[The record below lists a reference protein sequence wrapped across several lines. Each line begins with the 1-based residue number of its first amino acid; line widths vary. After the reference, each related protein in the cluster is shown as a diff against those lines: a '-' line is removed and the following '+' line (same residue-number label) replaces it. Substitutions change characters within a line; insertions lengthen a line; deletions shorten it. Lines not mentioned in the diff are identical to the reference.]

1 MVLFFLVVFKD
12 TSLCIQTSINT
23 PCFFGFVQTVKNK
36 QEKKKEKKKERGKR
50 ASLFFF
56 FLLGHLRLYCV
67 VLRKQKRKHT
77 CTQITVAI
85 KKKKKAPCLLLDG
98 LYSSSFFFFPLSR
111 PSTNSKDDFFFLL
124 LLFACLLV
132 LIFVVWCPST
142 TLIEERRKKKGRW
155 THKYTCM
162 RSDAEMHVDKKE
174 GEGKKQQH
182 NNKKKDTCRAKT
194 GTDGGPFCFRFFLYL
209 IKEIENEETAVV
221 LTEKQVTTTI
231 FSLCPSNL
239 KRKTGVVV
247 EGGGACLCLCV
258 CVFVLV
264 CKRTGIIFCFS
275 FPFGDTVL
283 PWAEEFNSPTV
294 INAATCLTFSAYAHD
309 FLPCT
314 IFLLYLQVCEK
325 REREEKKK
333 KKKQR
338 GSRPH
343 IHIYIV
349 FFFFS
354 FEGSFRKVP

>member
-1 MVLFFLVVFKD
+1 MD
-12 TSLCIQTSINT
+12 TQVHVHAKWCGNA
-23 PCFFGFVQTVKNK
+23 
-36 QEKKKEKKKERGKR
+36 RR
-50 ASLFFF
+50 
-56 FLLGHLRLYCV
+56 
-67 VLRKQKRKHT
+67 QKR
-77 CTQITVAI
+77 
-85 KKKKKAPCLLLDG
+85 
-98 LYSSSFFFFPLSR
+98 R
-111 PSTNSKDDFFFLL
+111 
-124 LLFACLLV
+124 
-132 LIFVVWCPST
+132 
-142 TLIEERRKKKGRW
+142 RRKK
-155 THKYTCM
+155 TTT
-162 RSDAEMHVDKKE
+162 
-174 GEGKKQQH
+174 QQQ
-182 NNKKKDTCRAKT
+182 KKKDTCRAKT

-283 PWAEEFNSPTV
+283 PWAEEINSQTV

-325 REREEKKK
+325 REREKKK
-333 KKKQR
+333 KGR
-338 GSRPH
+338 RNREVH
-343 IHIYIV
+343 DHTYTFI
-349 FFFFS
+349 
-354 FEGSFRKVP
+354 